1 LFFLLLGHA
10 TGPGRPQDLSCPIAR
25 PFSAAAAKKHVKREL
40 IDLVQFVAARNL
52 GKENKKKLSFFV
64 YYSVFSVYQLI
75 FGWFLFQIQ
84 CLNEKQ

>member
-52 GKENKKKLSFFV
+52 GKEKKTELFSLLFSFF
-64 YYSVFSVYQLI
+64 SLSINFWLVFISNSM
-75 FGWFLFQIQ
+75 F
-84 CLNEKQ
+84 E